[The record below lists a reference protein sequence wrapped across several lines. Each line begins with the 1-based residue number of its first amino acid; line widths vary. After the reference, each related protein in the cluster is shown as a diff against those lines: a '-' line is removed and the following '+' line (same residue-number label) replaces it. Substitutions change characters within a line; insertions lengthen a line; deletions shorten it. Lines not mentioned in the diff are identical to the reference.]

1 MGHHLLVGCNGGLF
15 KNDTLY
21 KYKLTFILDN
31 TGQCYSLNHK
41 FFNIKTCS
49 FSMLF
54 QIPAYDFNT
63 EFLVTFSA
71 FLLFLTIWNIVYR
84 FMYYLLREY
93 TCSTEKLNS
102 QLIISVHFYI
112 EKSVQGLG
120 LIKMS
125 QNLVTLIFRLP

>member
-1 MGHHLLVGCNGGLF
+1 MVVYLKMTPCINISLLLF
-15 KNDTLY
+15 
-21 KYKLTFILDN
+21 LT
-31 TGQCYSLNHK
+31 THVHSR
-41 FFNIKTCS
+41 CS
-49 FSMLF
+49 F

-63 EFLVTFSA
+63 EFLATFSA
-71 FLLFLTIWNIVYR
+71 FLLFLTISYIVYC

-93 TCSTEKLNS
+93 TCSTEKLNA
-102 QLIISVHFYI
+102 QLVISVHFYT